1 MVFVHELF
9 CCSPPLRC
17 PRGALGGRHGVSRP
31 PNVPLPRW
39 HPLLGTYTS
48 SASKSRARRVLS
60 SQIRPCARVALSEP
74 SAG

>member
-1 MVFVHELF
+1 MSFLLL
-9 CCSPPLRC
+9 SPPVAAPSRC
-17 PRGALGGRHGVSRP
+17 PGRETRRVQ
-31 PNVPLPRW
+31 VPLPRW
-39 HPLLGTYTS
+39 HPLLDTFTS